1 MRMRFLFTASASLCL
16 MLGSASPAL
25 GQVAVAGTPVDRNV
39 GDTGPNAASQR
50 LTQPGLGQF
59 GVGSLLVDRYGGNDP
74 YQTMS
79 VDAFAADPRVGQ
91 RYLLRSPGVT
101 ALLARPDYIGPS
113 PEGGWVFNEQT
124 VDGAE
129 VLTLTPAN
137 TVYVLSPQLLRP
149 QNDGRENPAYADD
162 NPNRYQPRTLGGPNA
177 MIQDTRVDTQVFA
190 RPAYSPPPQIQA
202 PRDETYRHPAII
214 ERERKLREER
224 QREAIE
230 QAQAEAEAEQRKAEE
245 NAEAESD
252 DKAGEP
258 DERDETPNPSDAD
271 TSSSD

>member
-1 MRMRFLFTASASLCL
+1 MREGIQFVASSTLCL

-74 YQTMS
+74 YQTMR

-124 VDGAE
+124 IDGAE
-129 VLTLTPAN
+129 ILTLTPAN

-162 NPNRYQPRTLGGPNA
+162 NPNRYQPRTLGGPSA
-177 MIQDTRVDTQVFA
+177 MIQDTRVDTQVYA
-190 RPAYSPPPQIQA
+190 RPAYSPPPQTQA

-230 QAQAEAEAEQRKAEE
+230 QAQAEAEQRKAEE
-245 NAEAESD
+245 NAEGEPDAES
-252 DKAGEP
+252 
-258 DERDETPNPSDAD
+258 DERDETPSPSDAD